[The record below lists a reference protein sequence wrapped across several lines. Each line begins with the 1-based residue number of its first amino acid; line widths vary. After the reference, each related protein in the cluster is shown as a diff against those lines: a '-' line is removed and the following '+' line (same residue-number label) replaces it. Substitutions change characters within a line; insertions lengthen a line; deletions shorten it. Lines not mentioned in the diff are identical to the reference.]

1 MKPGDLVKDAASR
14 QLGVVLALHGRS
26 ARVKLNHENVSRW
39 VFVQYLKVINESR

>member
-1 MKPGDLVKDAASR
+1 MKVGDLIRDAASR
-14 QLGVVLALHGRS
+14 HLGIVVALHGRS